1 MESIETKIKRLDIIV
16 EHLEDRVD
24 DIDFRTTNRFK
35 RIMPVVVHA
44 AKTNLIQW
52 FTLIMAVVSII
63 MQIVNR

>member
-24 DIDFRTTNRFK
+24 DIDIRTTSRFK
-35 RIMPVVVHA
+35 KIMPVVVHA
-44 AKTNLIQW
+44 AKNNLLQW
-52 FTLIMAVVSII
+52 FTLIMAVISIV